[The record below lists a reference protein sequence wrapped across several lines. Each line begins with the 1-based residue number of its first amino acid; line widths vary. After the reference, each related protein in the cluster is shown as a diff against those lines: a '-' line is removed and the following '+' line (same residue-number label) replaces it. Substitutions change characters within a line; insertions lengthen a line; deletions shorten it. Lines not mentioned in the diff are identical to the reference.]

1 LFSFFD
7 YASIVFWFYL
17 RFSEGME
24 ASLVPAYEVSLTLSE
39 NCKIVAAKK
48 VVAQDLP
55 INSGSRE

>member
-24 ASLVPAYEVSLTLSE
+24 TSLVPAYEISLILSE
-39 NCKIVAAKK
+39 NCKTVAAK
-48 VVAQDLP
+48 L
-55 INSGSRE
+55 S